1 MLSTE
6 AIVETA
12 QRLLSRRFGGYQ
24 TLADVTELSSPG
36 SSVVLRA
43 KVTNP
48 TFLEQR
54 SLIVKYIPATGA
66 VVDDAA
72 LLREVVAYQ
81 FTTSLPKADR
91 PGPALIGY
99 DIQQRILIITD
110 AGDGDTLADFLE
122 SSHSEERLAVIR
134 QLGRSLGRMHAAT
147 FGREDEFHVLMNRML
162 KQYEK
167 LSDIDARRNM
177 ALLRSIDVGSSM
189 LCEAGLCVPDT
200 VSTLA
205 RDSRRRLESGKHRA
219 FTPYDLAPDNIIL
232 ADGLKFL
239 DYEWAGFRD
248 VTFDLAGVIAGFPQY
263 LFSRPI
269 ADEEVD
275 VLIEAWASEVS
286 PVWSRVKDRQHLN
299 HRLLA
304 ALIGWALSGVA
315 LLQHG
320 TLYSLV
326 DGGEEG
332 GETTSSESSDVGD
345 ILRPAGEEPF
355 SDSEI
360 LIRADLTETFSALA
374 RFVSRMGEPDLASV
388 QTFAQDVVARLES

>member
-12 QRLLSRRFGGYQ
+12 QRLLSCRFGGTQ
-24 TLADVTELSSPG
+24 TLADITELSGPG

-54 SLIVKYIPATGA
+54 SLILKYIPATGA

-81 FTTSLPKADR
+81 FTTSLPESDR
-91 PGPALIGY
+91 PGPALIAY
-99 DIQQRILIITD
+99 DIKQRILIITD
-110 AGDGDTLADFLE
+110 AGDGGTLADFLE
-122 SSHSEERLAVIR
+122 SSNAEERLAVIR
-134 QLGRSLGRMHAAT
+134 QLGRSLGRMHATT

-162 KQYEK
+162 KQYER

-177 ALLRSIDVGSSM
+177 ALLRSIDVGSQM
-189 LCEAGLCVPDT
+189 LCDAGLCVPDT

-269 ADEEVD
+269 SDDEVD
-275 VLIEAWASEVS
+275 VLIEAWVSEVS
-286 PVWSRVKDRQHLN
+286 TVWSRAKDRQHLN

-326 DGGEEG
+326 ERGDDGEDSGSSAPAGIGE
-332 GETTSSESSDVGD
+332 
-345 ILRPAGEEPF
+345 ILRPIGGEPF
-355 SDSEI
+355 SDAEI
-360 LIRADLTETFSALA
+360 LIRADLTETFSAIA
-374 RFVSRMGEPDLASV
+374 RFVSRMKDADLDSV
-388 QTFAQDVVARLES
+388 YTFAHDVVARLES